1 MNSKKQQKFY
11 SDYNLR
17 KLRPLTET
25 QALFFR
31 EFESEKNIVATGYA
45 GTGKSLISLYCAFET
60 IFSGKTNFYKI
71 VIIRS
76 AVPSRD
82 IGFLKGGLEEKL
94 MNYELPYIDICNYL
108 FGDEVYNSLKEDM
121 ILEFLSTSF
130 LRGLTFVNSIIIVDE
145 AQNCSSQELD
155 TIITRVGK
163 NCKILFLVDE
173 EQTDL
178 SEKEKLRRK
187 EFWDIISRID
197 EFTFIH
203 FNESDIVRSGLVKKY
218 IIEKNKY
225 YSKI

>member
-1 MNSKKQQKFY
+1 MNSKKIQKSY
-11 SDYNLR
+11 SYNLR

-25 QALFFR
+25 QSRFFR
-31 EFESEKNIVATGYA
+31 EFDTDKNIVATGFA

-60 IFSGKTNFYKI
+60 IFSGKTNFYKV

-108 FGDEVYNSLKEDM
+108 FGEEVYEGLKEDLM
-121 ILEFLSTSF
+121 LEFLSTSF

-145 AQNCSSQELD
+145 AQNCSAQELD

-163 NCKILFLVDE
+163 NCKIVFLVDE

-178 SEKEKLRRK
+178 SEKEKLKRK
-187 EFWDIISRID
+187 EFWNIVSNID

-203 FNESDIVRSGLVKKY
+203 FNENDIVRSGLVKKY

-225 YSKI
+225 HRSQ